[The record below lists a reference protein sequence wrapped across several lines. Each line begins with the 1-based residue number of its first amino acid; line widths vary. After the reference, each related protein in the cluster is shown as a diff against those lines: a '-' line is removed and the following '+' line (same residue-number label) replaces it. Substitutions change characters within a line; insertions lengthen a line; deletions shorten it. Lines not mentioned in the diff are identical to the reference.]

1 MVPLISEQATS
12 EVLNGLVR
20 EDREI
25 VVWWG
30 TGAECTVTISRL
42 VREDILDENDEATA
56 RMILILFAST
66 WTEVRPTSEIHTL
79 TEILSLNH
87 PLKTADTLQ
96 LAAAI
101 RWCEGE
107 PRNKGFVCLDRQLRR
122 AAEYEGFDVLPETL
136 EMS

>member
-1 MVPLISEQATS
+1 M
-12 EVLNGLVR
+12 
-20 EDREI
+20 
-25 VVWWG
+25 WWG
-30 TGAECTVTISRL
+30 TGAECTVAISRL